1 MQEEYHTTER
11 NNETVTSLQEQYDT
25 LAKNFTSLQEEYHTT
40 ERNNETKVNS
50 LQEQYIT
57 LAKNF
62 TSLQEQY
69 PKADFTA
76 PGVFRTTEVIVTS
89 FKGQY
94 DDIKGQF
101 YPLKTKITSLQGQY
115 CSYT

>member
-62 TSLQEQY
+62 T
-69 PKADFTA
+69 
-76 PGVFRTTEVIVTS
+76 
-89 FKGQY
+89 
-94 DDIKGQF
+94 
-101 YPLKTKITSLQGQY
+101 PLGL
-115 CSYT
+115 